1 MNEAFGIGAYV
12 NDLKLAWEVLVIMVF
27 VSLIVTVTYIW
38 LLKCA
43 AKPIIYT
50 SLLLIL
56 LLGVGTGFYAYKEVM
71 AIEDTTTD
79 EYKIA
84 LTGAIIIWVIV
95 ALYLIFLCCF

>member
-1 MNEAFGIGAYV
+1 MNESFGIGAYV

-56 LLGVGTGFYAYKEVM
+56 VLGVGTGFFAYKEVM
-71 AIEDTTTD
+71 KIEDKTSD